1 MTFKMD
7 RLAGLDLQ
15 GILGLVE
22 EGARNDRLRNQV
34 RTFLNDNPSGDP
46 HKIDEGMEAYSLAQF
61 LTIHYPQALQVPIPG
76 AQLETYRARFQL
88 PEPAR
93 QKRIRWLEVETRGTQ
108 LRTVSE
114 ERKNTY
120 WKEHFTT
127 NKRHILEAT
136 QELDKR
142 KPTGQGETDPKKR
155 PVVMVLGAG
164 SCADI
169 PLEELAKKYRVVL
182 VDIDEASMKVA
193 MAQLPKNLHQYVS
206 YEVRDLSG
214 GAIFRLSQEVDPII
228 QTATTGYQAVTR
240 IQEVFAKTPI
250 PVPVLEGTERAD
262 LLISSMLVSQ
272 IPTFLIEATN
282 QKLGA
287 KFGTSPHQDRDFM
300 AAASQMAGRMH
311 DAHAEA
317 LRDFVVRSGGVAYY
331 SSDIANVTAYKTPAQ
346 EDYQFDVRSTVPILL
361 HQGDPFGDIDV
372 VFRGDPDVTLARSYE
387 SWFWH
392 EHPPELTGKRKLVAV
407 DVGGE
412 TLLMVDAPQGESRM
426 VDAVVIATPVASPP
440 PQGPKH

>member
-93 QKRIRWLEVETRGTQ
+93 QKRIRWLEVEARGTQ

-142 KPTGQGETDPKKR
+142 RPTGQGETDPKKR

-300 AAASQMAGRMH
+300 AAARQMAGRMH

-331 SSDIANVTAYKTPAQ
+331 SSDIVNIDSYKVPGR
-346 EDYQFDVRSTVPILL
+346 EGYNYDMRSLIPILVHGGKPIAAL
-361 HQGDPFGDIDV
+361 DDVFQGDTEIA
-372 VFRGDPDVTLARSYE
+372 LAKSYDH
-387 SWFWH
+387 WFWD
-392 EHPPELTGKRKLVAV
+392 EHPPELAGKSRPVGVNTEGLVV
-407 DVGGE
+407 
-412 TLLMVDAPQGESRM
+412 MIDAKEGKSRI